1 MLRRLIRVWII
12 GIVFPLY
19 AIAGQPSVKI
29 NLGPYLQNL
38 SENEVTVVWT
48 TDKPC
53 KSWVEFSKK
62 EDGKNFY
69 SQLPRKAYAS
79 QDGLCCVDTLHRVT
93 VTGLEKNT
101 TYFYRVLSQEVKEL
115 LPYRPVLGNIVS
127 TDIWKKPLTFT
138 TLDGRQETLSMV
150 MINDIHGKNDLQK
163 KLLEMAPPQN
173 VDMVVFCGDMCNYIN
188 KQSDIFTGF
197 LDTSVGLFASRKP
210 FVYVRGNHETRGA
223 YARNFFRYLAG
234 PEGKFYYA
242 FTYGPIRFVVLD
254 SGEDKPDTD
263 VEYSGLVDFDNYIL
277 EQKEWLARELES
289 PEFRAASFRVVLSH
303 IPFGKGGWY
312 GSERLRKQLLPL
324 LEGARIDLM
333 LSGHNHTFGFMD
345 KGKVTAFPIIVN
357 SNNSVLTMFGSEDL
371 LKVQVK
377 QIDGKVLLEK
387 EFSK

>member
-1 MLRRLIRVWII
+1 MLRKLIRVWII

-29 NLGPYLQNL
+29 THGPYLQNL

-62 EDGKNFY
+62 EDGKSFY

-197 LDTSVGLFASRKP
+197 LDTSVGLFASSKP

-223 YARNFFRYLAG
+223 YARNFSRYLTG

-242 FTYGPIRFVVLD
+242 FTYGPIRFIVLD

-324 LEGARIDLM
+324 LESVRIDLM
-333 LSGHNHTFGFMD
+333 LSGHNHAFVFMD

-357 SNNSVLTMFGSEDL
+357 SNSSVLTMFGSEDL

>member
-1 MLRRLIRVWII
+1 MLRKLIRVWII

-29 NLGPYLQNL
+29 THGPYLQNL

-62 EDGKNFY
+62 EDGKSFY

-197 LDTSVGLFASRKP
+197 LDTSVGLFAFRKP

>member
-1 MLRRLIRVWII
+1 MLRKLIRVWII

-29 NLGPYLQNL
+29 THGPYLQNL

-62 EDGKNFY
+62 EDGKSFY

-163 KLLEMAPPQN
+163 KLLEMVPPQN

>member
-29 NLGPYLQNL
+29 THGPYLQNL

-173 VDMVVFCGDMCNYIN
+173 VDMVVLCGDMCNYIN

>member
-1 MLRRLIRVWII
+1 MLRKLIRVWII

-29 NLGPYLQNL
+29 THGPYLQNL

-62 EDGKNFY
+62 EAGKNFY

>member
-29 NLGPYLQNL
+29 THGPYLQNL

-62 EDGKNFY
+62 KDGKNFY

-79 QDGLCCVDTLHRVT
+79 QDVLCCVDTLHRVT

-197 LDTSVGLFASRKP
+197 LDTSVGLFASNKP

>member
-1 MLRRLIRVWII
+1 M
-12 GIVFPLY
+12 
-19 AIAGQPSVKI
+19 
-29 NLGPYLQNL
+29 
-38 SENEVTVVWT
+38 
-48 TDKPC
+48 
-53 KSWVEFSKK
+53 
-62 EDGKNFY
+62 
-69 SQLPRKAYAS
+69 
-79 QDGLCCVDTLHRVT
+79 
-93 VTGLEKNT
+93 
-101 TYFYRVLSQEVKEL
+101 
-115 LPYRPVLGNIVS
+115 LPYRPVLVNIVS

-138 TLDGRQETLSMV
+138 TLDGRQETLSIV

-242 FTYGPIRFVVLD
+242 VTYGPIRFIVLD

-303 IPFGKGGWY
+303 IPFGKGSWY

-324 LEGARIDLM
+324 LESVRIDLM
-333 LSGHNHTFGFMD
+333 LSGHNHAFGFMD

>member
-29 NLGPYLQNL
+29 THGPYLQNL

-93 VTGLEKNT
+93 ITGLEKNT

-197 LDTSVGLFASRKP
+197 LDTSVGLFASSKP

-223 YARNFFRYLAG
+223 YARNFSRYLAG

-242 FTYGPIRFVVLD
+242 FTYGPIRFIVLD

-345 KGKVTAFPIIVN
+345 KGKVTTFPIIVN

>member
-1 MLRRLIRVWII
+1 MLRKLIRVWII

-29 NLGPYLQNL
+29 THGPYLQNL

-62 EDGKNFY
+62 EDGKSFY

-138 TLDGRQETLSMV
+138 TLDGRQETLSIV

-242 FTYGPIRFVVLD
+242 FTYGPIRFIVLD

-324 LEGARIDLM
+324 LESVRIDLM
-333 LSGHNHTFGFMD
+333 LSGHNHAFGLQL
-345 KGKVTAFPIIVN
+345 
-357 SNNSVLTMFGSEDL
+357 SL
-371 LKVQVK
+371 
-377 QIDGKVLLEK
+377 
-387 EFSK
+387 

>member
-29 NLGPYLQNL
+29 THGPYLQNL

-138 TLDGRQETLSMV
+138 TLDGRQETLSIV

-197 LDTSVGLFASRKP
+197 LDTSVGLFASNKP

>member
-1 MLRRLIRVWII
+1 MLRKLIRVWII

-29 NLGPYLQNL
+29 THGPYLQNL

-62 EDGKNFY
+62 EAGKSFY

-79 QDGLCCVDTLHRVT
+79 QDGLCCVDTLHCVT
-93 VTGLEKNT
+93 ITGLEKNT

-223 YARNFFRYLAG
+223 YARNFSRYLAG

-242 FTYGPIRFVVLD
+242 FTYGPIRFIVLD

-324 LEGARIDLM
+324 LESVRIDLM
-333 LSGHNHTFGFMD
+333 LSGHNHAFGFMD

>member
-1 MLRRLIRVWII
+1 
-12 GIVFPLY
+12 
-19 AIAGQPSVKI
+19 
-29 NLGPYLQNL
+29 
-38 SENEVTVVWT
+38 
-48 TDKPC
+48 
-53 KSWVEFSKK
+53 
-62 EDGKNFY
+62 
-69 SQLPRKAYAS
+69 
-79 QDGLCCVDTLHRVT
+79 
-93 VTGLEKNT
+93 
-101 TYFYRVLSQEVKEL
+101 
-115 LPYRPVLGNIVS
+115 
-127 TDIWKKPLTFT
+127 
-138 TLDGRQETLSMV
+138 
-150 MINDIHGKNDLQK
+150 
-163 KLLEMAPPQN
+163 
-173 VDMVVFCGDMCNYIN
+173 MVVFCGDMCNYIN

-242 FTYGPIRFVVLD
+242 FTYGPIRFIVLD

-303 IPFGKGGWY
+303 IPFGKGSWY

-324 LEGARIDLM
+324 LESVRIDLM
-333 LSGHNHTFGFMD
+333 LSGHNHAFGFMD

-357 SNNSVLTMFGSEDL
+357 SNNSVLTMFGSKDL

>member
-29 NLGPYLQNL
+29 THGPYLQNL

-303 IPFGKGGWY
+303 IPFGKGGWC

>member
-29 NLGPYLQNL
+29 THGPYLQNL

-93 VTGLEKNT
+93 ITGLEKNT

-197 LDTSVGLFASRKP
+197 LDTSVGLFASSKP

-223 YARNFFRYLAG
+223 YARNFSRYLAG

-242 FTYGPIRFVVLD
+242 FTYGPIRFIVLD

>member
-1 MLRRLIRVWII
+1 MLRKLIRVWIV

-29 NLGPYLQNL
+29 THGPYLQNL

-93 VTGLEKNT
+93 ITGLEKNT

-127 TDIWKKPLTFT
+127 TDIWEKPLTFT
-138 TLDGRQETLSMV
+138 TLDGRQETLSIV

-242 FTYGPIRFVVLD
+242 FTYGPIRFIVLD

-303 IPFGKGGWY
+303 IPFGKGSWY

-324 LEGARIDLM
+324 LESVRIDLM
-333 LSGHNHTFGFMD
+333 LSGHNHAFGFMD
-345 KGKVTAFPIIVN
+345 KGKVTVFPIIVN
-357 SNNSVLTMFGSEDL
+357 SNNSVLTMFGSKDL

>member
-29 NLGPYLQNL
+29 THGPYLQNL

-263 VEYSGLVDFDNYIL
+263 VEYSGLVDFYNYIL

>member
-1 MLRRLIRVWII
+1 MLRKLIRVWIV

-29 NLGPYLQNL
+29 THGPYLQNL

-93 VTGLEKNT
+93 ITGLEKNT

-127 TDIWKKPLTFT
+127 TDIWEKPLTFT
-138 TLDGRQETLSMV
+138 TLDGRQETLSIV

-242 FTYGPIRFVVLD
+242 FTYGPIRFIVLD

-303 IPFGKGGWY
+303 IPFGKGSWY

-324 LEGARIDLM
+324 LESVRIDLM
-333 LSGHNHTFGFMD
+333 LSGHNHAFGFMD
-345 KGKVTAFPIIVN
+345 KGKGTAFPIIVN
-357 SNNSVLTMFGSEDL
+357 SNNSVLTMFGSKDL

>member
-1 MLRRLIRVWII
+1 MLRKLIRVWII

-29 NLGPYLQNL
+29 THGPYLQNL

-62 EDGKNFY
+62 EDGKSFY

-345 KGKVTAFPIIVN
+345 KGEAFPIIVN

>member
-29 NLGPYLQNL
+29 THGPYLQNL

-242 FTYGPIRFVVLD
+242 FTYGPIRFIVLD

>member
-1 MLRRLIRVWII
+1 MLRKLIRVWIV

-29 NLGPYLQNL
+29 THGPYLQNL

-127 TDIWKKPLTFT
+127 TDIWEKPLTFT

-242 FTYGPIRFVVLD
+242 FTYGPIRFIVLD

-303 IPFGKGGWY
+303 IPFGKGSWY

>member
-1 MLRRLIRVWII
+1 MLKRLIRVWII

-29 NLGPYLQNL
+29 THGPYLQNL

-197 LDTSVGLFASRKP
+197 LDTSVGLFASNKP

>member
-1 MLRRLIRVWII
+1 M
-12 GIVFPLY
+12 
-19 AIAGQPSVKI
+19 
-29 NLGPYLQNL
+29 
-38 SENEVTVVWT
+38 
-48 TDKPC
+48 
-53 KSWVEFSKK
+53 
-62 EDGKNFY
+62 
-69 SQLPRKAYAS
+69 
-79 QDGLCCVDTLHRVT
+79 
-93 VTGLEKNT
+93 
-101 TYFYRVLSQEVKEL
+101 

-197 LDTSVGLFASRKP
+197 LDTSVGLFASSKP

-223 YARNFFRYLAG
+223 YARNFSRYLAG

-242 FTYGPIRFVVLD
+242 FTYGPIRFIVLD

>member
-29 NLGPYLQNL
+29 THGPYLQNL

-93 VTGLEKNT
+93 ITGLEKNT

-197 LDTSVGLFASRKP
+197 LDTSVGLFASSKP

-223 YARNFFRYLAG
+223 YARNFSRYLAG

-242 FTYGPIRFVVLD
+242 FTYGPIRFIVLD

-289 PEFRAASFRVVLSH
+289 PEFRAASFRVVFSH

>member
-29 NLGPYLQNL
+29 THGPYLQNL

-62 EDGKNFY
+62 ENGKNFY

-197 LDTSVGLFASRKP
+197 LDTSVGLFASSKP

-223 YARNFFRYLAG
+223 YARNFSRYLTG

-242 FTYGPIRFVVLD
+242 FTYGPIRFIVLD

>member
-1 MLRRLIRVWII
+1 MLRKLIRVWIV

-29 NLGPYLQNL
+29 THGPYLQNL
-38 SENEVTVVWT
+38 SESEVTVVWT

-93 VTGLEKNT
+93 VMGLEKNT

-163 KLLEMAPPQN
+163 RLLEMAPPQN

-197 LDTSVGLFASRKP
+197 LDTSVGLFASSKP

-223 YARNFFRYLAG
+223 YARNISRYLAG
-234 PEGKFYYA
+234 PERTFYYA
-242 FTYGPIRFVVLD
+242 FTYGPIRFIVLD

-303 IPFGKGGWY
+303 IPFAKGGWY

-324 LEGARIDLM
+324 LESVRIDLM
-333 LSGHNHTFGFMD
+333 LSGHNHAFGFMD

>member
-1 MLRRLIRVWII
+1 MLRKLIRVWII

-29 NLGPYLQNL
+29 THGPYLQNL

-93 VTGLEKNT
+93 ITGLEKNT

-303 IPFGKGGWY
+303 IPFGKGSWY

-324 LEGARIDLM
+324 LESVRIDLM

>member
-29 NLGPYLQNL
+29 THGPYLQNL

-197 LDTSVGLFASRKP
+197 LDTSVGLFASSKP
-210 FVYVRGNHETRGA
+210 FVYVRDNHETRGA
-223 YARNFFRYLAG
+223 YARNFSRYLTG

-242 FTYGPIRFVVLD
+242 FTYGPIRFIVLD

>member
-1 MLRRLIRVWII
+1 MLRKLIRVWII

-29 NLGPYLQNL
+29 THGPYLQNL

-93 VTGLEKNT
+93 ITGLEKNT

-138 TLDGRQETLSMV
+138 TLDGRQETLSIV

-197 LDTSVGLFASRKP
+197 LDTSVGLFASSKP

-223 YARNFFRYLAG
+223 YARNFSRYLTG

-242 FTYGPIRFVVLD
+242 FTYGPIRFIVLD

-277 EQKEWLARELES
+277 EQKEWLVRELES

>member
-1 MLRRLIRVWII
+1 MLRKLIRVWII

-29 NLGPYLQNL
+29 THGPYLQNL

-69 SQLPRKAYAS
+69 SQLSRKAYAS

-93 VTGLEKNT
+93 ITGLEKNT

-138 TLDGRQETLSMV
+138 TLNGRQETLSMV

>member
-1 MLRRLIRVWII
+1 MLRKLIRVWII

-29 NLGPYLQNL
+29 THGPYLQNL

-62 EDGKNFY
+62 EDGKSFY

-197 LDTSVGLFASRKP
+197 LDTSVGLFASSKP

-223 YARNFFRYLAG
+223 YARNFSRYLTG

-242 FTYGPIRFVVLD
+242 FTSGPIRFIVLD

>member
-1 MLRRLIRVWII
+1 MLRKLIRVWII

-29 NLGPYLQNL
+29 THGPYLQNV

-62 EDGKNFY
+62 EDGKSFY

-197 LDTSVGLFASRKP
+197 LDTSVGLFASSKP

-223 YARNFFRYLAG
+223 YARNFSRYLTG

-242 FTYGPIRFVVLD
+242 FTYGPIRFIVLD

>member
-1 MLRRLIRVWII
+1 MLRKLIRVWII

-29 NLGPYLQNL
+29 THGPYLQNL
-38 SENEVTVVWT
+38 SVNEVTVVWT

-62 EDGKNFY
+62 EDGKSFY

-197 LDTSVGLFASRKP
+197 LDTSVGLFASSKP

-223 YARNFFRYLAG
+223 YARNFSRYLTG

-242 FTYGPIRFVVLD
+242 FTYGPIRFIVLD

>member
-29 NLGPYLQNL
+29 THGPYLQNL

-277 EQKEWLARELES
+277 EQKKWLARELES

-357 SNNSVLTMFGSEDL
+357 SNNSVLTMFGSKDL

>member
-29 NLGPYLQNL
+29 THGPYLQNL

-163 KLLEMAPPQN
+163 KLLEMAPPQS

>member
-29 NLGPYLQNL
+29 THGPYLQNL